1 MIAAVNVPPPSAIR
15 VAHADL
21 ARFVSTAA
29 QAVGLPADKADLL
42 GDMLAGNDARGVF
55 SHGTRQ
61 IAAYARLM
69 RDGTLNNRPRV
80 DVVRETATTAVVD
93 GDGGLGYF
101 PSRRAMS
108 LVIEK
113 ALASGMAV
121 AQSRNHGHFGA
132 AGLYARMA
140 TAHDLLSFVTS
151 GHQLALR
158 RGDPIYKAAGGS
170 PMAFGVP
177 CRDED
182 PLVLDFGAMHD
193 LYAGDPH
200 RDTIAALA
208 PGLVLRS
215 IGLGEICQ
223 VWGGLLSGLG
233 IDPERRPWSF
243 VGANQGGL
251 FLAFRI
257 DLFRDAHELRS
268 EMDRYLQRVRELAPF
283 QGIEGGYLPGG
294 LELAR
299 HRLWMEQGVP
309 VGDEHRHVLEEL
321 ARELG
326 IALPW

>member
-1 MIAAVNVPPPSAIR
+1 MIAAMNAPPRPSVR

-21 ARFVSTAA
+21 VRFVSAAA

-42 GDMLAGNDARGVF
+42 GEMLAGNDAKGVF
-55 SHGTRQ
+55 SHGSRQ
-61 IAAYARLM
+61 IATYARLM
-69 RDGTLNNRPRV
+69 RDGNLNSRPQV
-80 DVVRETATTAVVD
+80 KVVRETATTAIVD

-101 PSRRAMS
+101 PSHRAMT
-108 LVIEK
+108 LAIEK
-113 ALASGMAV
+113 AVASGIAV

-140 TAHDLLSFVTS
+140 TAHDLLAFVTS
-151 GHQLALR
+151 GHQLALQP
-158 RGDPIYKAAGGS
+158 GDPIYKAAGGS

-177 CRDED
+177 CGGED

-193 LYAGDPH
+193 LYASDPH
-200 RDTIAALA
+200 RDAIAALA

-243 VGANQGGL
+243 SGANQGGL

-257 DLFRDAHELRS
+257 DLFRNPRELRA
-268 EMDRYLQRVRELAPF
+268 EMDRYVQRVRELAPF
-283 QGIEGGYLPGG
+283 EGIEAGYMPGG
-294 LELAR
+294 LELAWQR
-299 HRLWMEQGVP
+299 RWMEEGIP
-309 VGDEHRHVLEEL
+309 VGEDHRQLLEEL

-326 IALPW
+326 LLVPW